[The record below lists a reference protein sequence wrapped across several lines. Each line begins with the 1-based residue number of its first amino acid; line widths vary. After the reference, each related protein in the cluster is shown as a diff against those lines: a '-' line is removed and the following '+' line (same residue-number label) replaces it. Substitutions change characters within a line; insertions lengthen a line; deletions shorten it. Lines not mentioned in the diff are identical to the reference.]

1 MYSVL
6 VFLTKL
12 SILLLYL
19 RIFVPAKTWRNK
31 TYVAIHFVLWF
42 NVLFYTANTF
52 GEIFYC
58 TPREKIWNPEVPGH
72 CVDVYVLIIGSAAIN
87 AFSDLMMIIIPISV
101 IWRLQMATRRK
112 IGLSVIFAFGIL

>member
-1 MYSVL
+1 VL
-6 VFLTKL
+6 IFLTKL

-19 RIFVPAKTWRNK
+19 RLFVPMKTWKSK
-31 TYVAIHFVLWF
+31 TYLTIHFVLWF

-58 TPREKIWNPEVPGH
+58 TPREKEWNPKLPGH

-87 AFSDLMMIIIPISV
+87 AFSDMMMIIIPFIV
-101 IWRLQMATRRK
+101 IWRLHMPTRRK
-112 IGLSVIFAFGIL
+112 LGLSIVFAFGIL